1 MALRRTFYMAQYLE
15 LSDRRCK
22 RDYSNCFTMEVKD
35 GAAIL
40 SFDHAKDG
48 FNRLKGMEGFEIAGD
63 DKVFY
68 PAEAEVYNNLQ
79 IKVKSDKVK
88 NPVAVRYCFRDFKP
102 GNVAN
107 LRELP
112 MYPFRTDNWE

>member
-22 RDYSNCFTMEVKD
+22 RDYSNCFTMEV
-35 GAAIL
+35 
-40 SFDHAKDG
+40 KDG